1 MNGCKVVDIRKHTGY
16 FGKSGPQDWAD
27 EWRAWVNENC
37 TAIEQ
42 ALWRRDLGEVM
53 QGVGRLAYYTRK
65 SWRSEDEFQA
75 HWDRERNALIAVG
88 APEELAFVIYWA
100 QHKDSMIWMV
110 YNNIFW
116 YGAELYI
123 KDLYDKGLKMSQI
136 DAATFAWRPFDCEL
150 TGRLQRR
157 GVGFESISQAT
168 GMRLEMMRDGR
179 LWRPNGIAP
188 APRPED
194 EKVTTV
200 KDAP

>member
-1 MNGCKVVDIRKHTGY
+1 MSEGKVVDIRRHTGY
-16 FGKSGPQDWAD
+16 FGKSGAQDWAD
-27 EWRAWVNENC
+27 EWRKWVTDTC
-37 TAIEQ
+37 AAVEQ

-53 QGVGRLAYYTRK
+53 QNVGRLTYYTRK

-75 HWDRERNALIAVG
+75 HWDRERNALAAVG

-100 QHKDSMIWMV
+100 QHKDTMIWMV

-136 DAATFAWRPFDCEL
+136 DTAAFAWRPFDCEL
-150 TGRLQRR
+150 EGRMQRR

-168 GMRLEMMRDGR
+168 NLRLEMIRAGR
-179 LWRPNGIAP
+179 LWRPDGLAD
-188 APRPED
+188 APRPEG
-194 EKVTTV
+194 
-200 KDAP
+200 A